1 MKYIYKENEEDVV
14 FYENHLKD
22 AIKYYMPNNSILLE
36 ENFIGDNY
44 GLYVKQYKDYVG
56 ELNNCTCIEELCD
69 VLNKYTD
76 IFNNGLQWKIREL

>member
-1 MKYIYKENEEDVV
+1 MKYIYKDNEEDIV

-44 GLYVKQYKDYVG
+44 ELYVKQYKDYVR
-56 ELNNCTCIEELCD
+56 ELNNCTCMGGLCN

-76 IFNNGLQWKIREL
+76 VFNKGLEGKIKEL